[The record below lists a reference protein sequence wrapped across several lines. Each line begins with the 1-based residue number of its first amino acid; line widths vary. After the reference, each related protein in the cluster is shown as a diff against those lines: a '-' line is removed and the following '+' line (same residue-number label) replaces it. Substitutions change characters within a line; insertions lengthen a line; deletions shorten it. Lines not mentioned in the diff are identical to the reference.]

1 MCIMSPVLD
10 RHGKIKYEVLIT
22 QWVWCQNLHY
32 SWQSSW

>member
-22 QWVWCQNLHY
+22 QWV
-32 SWQSSW
+32 